1 MFYLSQYPP
10 LTIPN
15 HDVYHH
21 LFESGHYEGN
31 VDATIFIDG
40 TDHRRMTVAELHR
53 NSKRLANALRTRHQ
67 AKPGQVAAIYS
78 INDLDYPIMVFGAL
92 AAGLTVTTASSYYT
106 VDELV
111 HQLRDSKASILFVD
125 HSLVIPG
132 RKAAALVG
140 IAPENVIVSG
150 IHDGHSPDLLF
161 QGNPSVRR
169 LIQEHEEMDAVRVPD
184 NELNDTVAFI
194 CYSSGTTGKP
204 KGVMLTHRNLV
215 ANLLQYTALE
225 CEAWNRDAQQDTYIL
240 FLPFYH
246 MYALGPLMFTTITRR
261 SCGII
266 IPRFTLDKFLELTQK
281 YKTNM
286 AYLVPPVCLA
296 LSKDPLVAKYDVS
309 SLKSIFCAAAP
320 LGPELANLLKNC
332 LNVVVREGY
341 GMTEVSPLSHIIPYS
356 RQLSSSIGL
365 LLPNMI
371 AKIVDQDGNTLPLG
385 EKGELCLYGP
395 NIMKGYLN
403 RPDATAACIDKDGF
417 LHTGDVVYANEEGY
431 FFIVDRVKE
440 FIKNLQTHQA
450 VADACVVGYYC
461 SERATELPM
470 AYVSLKPDYVNKV
483 TAEELVAY
491 AASRTASY
499 KKLRG
504 GVEFVP
510 DIPRSPSGKLLR
522 RIMREQAKERNKSF
536 RPSL

>member
-1 MFYLSQYPP
+1 IDCNFLQNDLSFSYPDVP
-10 LTIPN
+10 IPN

-53 NSKRLANALRTRHQ
+53 NSKRLANALRTRHKQ
-67 AKPGQVAAIYS
+67 
-78 INDLDYPIMVFGAL
+78 NRLDYPIMVFGAL

-194 CYSSGTTGKP
+194 CYSSALPP
-204 KGVMLTHRNLV
+204 KGVMLTHRNMV
-215 ANLLQYTALE
+215 ACACQYMYVEQERAAHNLMHDVYVS
-225 CEAWNRDAQQDTYIL
+225 
-240 FLPFYH
+240 FLPFFH
-246 MYALGPLMFTTITRR
+246 IYALNCILVGAVIRR
-261 SCGII
+261 DTAVIMSG
-266 IPRFTLDKFLELTQK
+266 FDLKKFLELNQR
-281 YKTNM
+281 YKATY
-286 AYLVPPVCLA
+286 AYLVPPICLMLA
-296 LSKDPLVAKYDVS
+296 KDPIVDQYDLSTWQEV
-309 SLKSIFCAAAP
+309 CCGGAP
-320 LGPELANLLKNC
+320 LGAELTKALTTR
-332 LNVVVREGY
+332 LNVQLREGF
-341 GMTEVSPLSHIIPYS
+341 GMTETGAGTHLTLRTNPVQGSVGVLV
-356 RQLSSSIGL
+356 
-365 LLPNMI
+365 PNLT
-371 AKIVDQDGNTLPLG
+371 AKIIDEAGNILPVG
-385 EKGELCLYGP
+385 AQGELCLRGP
-395 NIMKGYLN
+395 SIMKGYLN
-403 RPDATAACIDKDGF
+403 RNEATAATFDKDGY
-417 LHTGDVVYANEEGY
+417 LLTGDIAYADESGH
-431 FFIVDRVKE
+431 FFIVDRAKE
-440 FIKNLQTHQA
+440 FIKYNAFQVAPTELEEILQTHQA

-483 TAEELVAY
+483 TAEEL
-491 AASRTASY
+491 
-499 KKLRG
+499 LRG

-510 DIPRSPSGKLLR
+510 DIWQLLR
-522 RIMREQAKERNKSF
+522 RIMREQAKNVTNHYRRNLNITIH
-536 RPSL
+536 R